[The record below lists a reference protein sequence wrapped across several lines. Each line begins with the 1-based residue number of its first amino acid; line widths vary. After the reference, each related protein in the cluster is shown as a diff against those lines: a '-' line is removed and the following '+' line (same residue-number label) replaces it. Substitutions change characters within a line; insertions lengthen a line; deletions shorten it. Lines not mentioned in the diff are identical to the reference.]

1 MYQFLMIAVIHFLA
15 LLLPGPDFFLIA
27 RTSIHAG
34 WKIASGVC
42 LGIALANGIFISI
55 AFSGTSILHPD
66 SMWFLTLKIAG
77 SVYLFYLGISF
88 IRHASASNT
97 IRIFCNASVKD
108 SAHQTVS
115 WWHACGTGL
124 LSGVFNPKNAIFY
137 TSLAAMLPSSYTS
150 MEWKVIYGLWMFG
163 MVLLWDILV
172 AILIGHQIIL
182 RRFFNILHYLE
193 YLCGM
198 ALILFALVIA
208 ITTGLA
214 FFSR

>member
-1 MYQFLMIAVIHFLA
+1 
-15 LLLPGPDFFLIA
+15 
-27 RTSIHAG
+27 
-34 WKIASGVC
+34 
-42 LGIALANGIFISI
+42 
-55 AFSGTSILHPD
+55 
-66 SMWFLTLKIAG
+66 
-77 SVYLFYLGISF
+77 
-88 IRHASASNT
+88 
-97 IRIFCNASVKD
+97 
-108 SAHQTVS
+108 
-115 WWHACGTGL
+115 
-124 LSGVFNPKNAIFY
+124 
-137 TSLAAMLPSSYTS
+137 MLPSSYTS